1 MSNILINKQSNQN
14 EINTKFKNE
23 NNKQEKI
30 FQSQSTS
37 DNNSIEEEN
46 MNEYIINKNESIIIK
61 AKEVDNKK
69 EYIKNWEISDTCD
82 LENFQLKID
91 KRVEEILID
100 IFENTFKNYNNKH
113 TITNKS
119 IRFSKDIKYY
129 CEELHYHFAIFIL
142 NVLST
147 KLIPL
152 IDYIAENYIDFS
164 NVNVQKIFKIR
175 NCLNQTGN
183 DIQTIFKS
191 AFNRTY
197 YFDIGSILIEIFL
210 RNILSQSEI
219 SNFIKDE
226 DYEKLEKI
234 SSIGEK
240 DRFESYLNQFK
251 NDIYLY
257 DDEYNFDYNNEEEKE
272 EEEEEKIEEFK
283 KEENKV
289 NDNNINNICL
299 KDIDEL
305 VEYINSNDIPLKKG
319 KRKKKKNKKNKNLIN
334 NNQDNLNDS
343 SLINI
348 KDEIVEDFK
357 YAINEY
363 TSTNYRKIKPN
374 ISKDWLCKIS
384 ELNI

>member
-14 EINTKFKNE
+14 EINARIKNE
-23 NNKQEKI
+23 KNKQEKT

-46 MNEYIINKNESIIIK
+46 INEYTINKNESLLIK
-61 AKEVDNKK
+61 ANNEDNKK
-69 EYIKNWEISDTCD
+69 EFSKKWEILDSCD
-82 LENFQLKID
+82 LENFQLKIEN
-91 KRVEEILID
+91 RVEDILID

-147 KLIPL
+147 KL
-152 IDYIAENYIDFS
+152 IDFS

-251 NDIYLY
+251 NDIYLS
-257 DDEYNFDYNNEEEKE
+257 DDEYNIEYNNEEEKE
-272 EEEEEKIEEFK
+272 DEEEEKIEEFK
-283 KEENKV
+283 NEKEIV
-289 NDNNINNICL
+289 NDNIINVNV

-305 VEYINSNDIPLKKG
+305 VEYINSSDIPLKKG
-319 KRKKKKNKKNKNLIN
+319 KRKKKKNKKNKNLVELN
-334 NNQDNLNDS
+334 KDNLNDDS
-343 SLINI
+343 NLIVI
-348 KDEIVEDFK
+348 DEIVEDFK
-357 YAINEY
+357 YSINKY
-363 TSTNYRKIKPN
+363 TSTNYGKIRPN
-374 ISKDWLCKIS
+374 ISKNWLYKIS
-384 ELNI
+384 QINI

>member
-14 EINTKFKNE
+14 EITKFKNE

-46 MNEYIINKNESIIIK
+46 INEYIINKNESILIK

-91 KRVEEILID
+91 KRVEDILID

-119 IRFSKDIKYY
+119 NHFAKDMKYY
-129 CEELHYHFAIFIL
+129 CDILHYHFAIFIL

-147 KLIPL
+147 KLISL
-152 IDYIAENYIDFS
+152 INYVAKNYIDPS
-164 NVNVQKIFKIR
+164 NFQIKKIFKIR

-183 DIQTIFKS
+183 DILKVFKS

-197 YFDIGSILIEIFL
+197 YFDMGSVLIEIFL
-210 RNILSQSEI
+210 RNILSQNEI
-219 SNFIKDE
+219 NNLIKDE
-226 DYEKLEKI
+226 DFEKLEKVN
-234 SSIGEK
+234 SIGEK

-257 DDEYNFDYNNEEEKE
+257 DDEYNLDYNNEEEKE

-289 NDNNINNICL
+289 NDNNNICL

-334 NNQDNLNDS
+334 NQDNLNDS

-357 YAINEY
+357 YSINEY
-363 TSTNYRKIKPN
+363 TSTNNRKIKPN
-374 ISKDWLCKIS
+374 ISKDWLVKYQ
-384 ELNI
+384 N

>member
-14 EINTKFKNE
+14 EINAKIKNGK
-23 NNKQEKI
+23 NKQEKI

-46 MNEYIINKNESIIIK
+46 INEYTINKNESLLIK
-61 AKEVDNKK
+61 ANNEDNKK
-69 EYIKNWEISDTCD
+69 ECSKKWEILDSCD
-82 LENFQLKID
+82 LENFQLKIEN
-91 KRVEEILID
+91 RVEDILID
-100 IFENTFKNYNNKH
+100 IFENTYKNYNNKH

-147 KLIPL
+147 KLNPL
-152 IDYIAENYIDFS
+152 INYIVENYIDFS
-164 NVNVQKIFKIR
+164 NFYTQNIFKIR
-175 NCLNQTGN
+175 NCLSQTGK

-219 SNFIKDE
+219 SNFIKDK
-226 DYEKLEKI
+226 DYEILEKI

-251 NDIYLY
+251 NDIYLS
-257 DDEYNFDYNNEEEKE
+257 DDEYNIEYNNEEEKE
-272 EEEEEKIEEFK
+272 NEEEEKIEEFK
-283 KEENKV
+283 NEKEIV
-289 NDNNINNICL
+289 NDNNININV

-305 VEYINSNDIPLKKG
+305 VEYINSSDIPLKKG
-319 KRKKKKNKKNKNLIN
+319 KRKKKKNKKNKNLVELN
-334 NNQDNLNDS
+334 KENLNDDS
-343 SLINI
+343 NLIVI
-348 KDEIVEDFK
+348 DEIVEDFK
-357 YAINEY
+357 YSINKY
-363 TSTNYRKIKPN
+363 TSTNYGKIRPN
-374 ISKDWLCKIS
+374 ISKNWLYKIS
-384 ELNI
+384 QINI

>member
-14 EINTKFKNE
+14 EINARIKNE
-23 NNKQEKI
+23 KNKQEKT

-46 MNEYIINKNESIIIK
+46 INEYTINKNESLLIK
-61 AKEVDNKK
+61 ANNEDNKK
-69 EYIKNWEISDTCD
+69 EFSKKWEILDSCD
-82 LENFQLKID
+82 LENFQLKIEN
-91 KRVEEILID
+91 RVEDILID

-152 IDYIAENYIDFS
+152 INYIAENYIDFS

-226 DYEKLEKI
+226 DYEKLETI

-251 NDIYLY
+251 NDIYLS
-257 DDEYNFDYNNEEEKE
+257 DDEYNIEYNNEEEKE
-272 EEEEEKIEEFK
+272 DEEEEKIEEFK
-283 KEENKV
+283 NEKEIV
-289 NDNNINNICL
+289 NDNIINVNV

-305 VEYINSNDIPLKKG
+305 VEYINSSDIPLKKG
-319 KRKKKKNKKNKNLIN
+319 KRKKKKNKKNKNLVELN
-334 NNQDNLNDS
+334 KDNLNDDS
-343 SLINI
+343 NLIVI
-348 KDEIVEDFK
+348 DEIVEDFK
-357 YAINEY
+357 YSINKY
-363 TSTNYRKIKPN
+363 TSKNYGKIRPN
-374 ISKDWLCKIS
+374 ISKNWLYKIS
-384 ELNI
+384 QINI

>member
-14 EINTKFKNE
+14 EITKFKNE

-46 MNEYIINKNESIIIK
+46 MNEYIINKNESILIK

-119 IRFSKDIKYY
+119 NHFAKDMKYY
-129 CEELHYHFAIFIL
+129 CEVLHYHFAIFIL

-147 KLIPL
+147 KLISL
-152 IDYIAENYIDFS
+152 INYVAENYIDPS
-164 NVNVQKIFKIR
+164 NFQIKKIFKIR

-183 DIQTIFKS
+183 DILKVFKS
-191 AFNRTY
+191 AFNKTY
-197 YFDIGSILIEIFL
+197 YFDMGSVLIEIFL
-210 RNILSQSEI
+210 RNILSQNEI
-219 SNFIKDE
+219 NNLIKDE
-226 DYEKLEKI
+226 DFEKLEKVN
-234 SSIGEK
+234 SIGEK

-272 EEEEEKIEEFK
+272 EEEEEKIEEFN

-289 NDNNINNICL
+289 NDNNNICL

-357 YAINEY
+357 YSINEY

>member
-152 IDYIAENYIDFS
+152 INYIAENYIDFS

>member
-14 EINTKFKNE
+14 EINARIKNE
-23 NNKQEKI
+23 KNKQEKT

-46 MNEYIINKNESIIIK
+46 INEYTINKNESLLIK
-61 AKEVDNKK
+61 ANNEDNKK
-69 EYIKNWEISDTCD
+69 EFSKKWEILDSCD
-82 LENFQLKID
+82 LENFQLKIEN
-91 KRVEEILID
+91 RVEDILID
-100 IFENTFKNYNNKH
+100 IFENTIKNYNNKH

-152 IDYIAENYIDFS
+152 INYIAENYIDFS

-251 NDIYLY
+251 NDIYLS
-257 DDEYNFDYNNEEEKE
+257 DDEYNIEYNNEEEKE
-272 EEEEEKIEEFK
+272 DEEEEKIEEFK
-283 KEENKV
+283 NEKEIV
-289 NDNNINNICL
+289 NDNIINVNV

-305 VEYINSNDIPLKKG
+305 VEYINSSDIPLKKG
-319 KRKKKKNKKNKNLIN
+319 KRKKKKNKKNKNLVELN
-334 NNQDNLNDS
+334 KDNLNDDS
-343 SLINI
+343 NLIVI
-348 KDEIVEDFK
+348 DEIVEDFK
-357 YAINEY
+357 YSINKY
-363 TSTNYRKIKPN
+363 TSTNYGKIRPN
-374 ISKDWLCKIS
+374 ISKNWLYKIS
-384 ELNI
+384 QINI

>member
-14 EINTKFKNE
+14 EINARIKNE
-23 NNKQEKI
+23 KNKQEKT

-46 MNEYIINKNESIIIK
+46 INEYTINKNESLLIK
-61 AKEVDNKK
+61 ANNEDNKK
-69 EYIKNWEISDTCD
+69 EFSKKWEILDSCD
-82 LENFQLKID
+82 LENFQLKIEN
-91 KRVEEILID
+91 RVEDILID

-119 IRFSKDIKYY
+119 NHFAKDMKYY
-129 CEELHYHFAIFIL
+129 CEVLHYHFAIFIL

-152 IDYIAENYIDFS
+152 INYIAENYIDFS

-251 NDIYLY
+251 NDIYLS
-257 DDEYNFDYNNEEEKE
+257 DDEYNIEYNNEEEKE
-272 EEEEEKIEEFK
+272 DEEEEKIEEFK
-283 KEENKV
+283 NEKEIV
-289 NDNNINNICL
+289 NDNIINVNV

-305 VEYINSNDIPLKKG
+305 VEYINSSDIPLKKG
-319 KRKKKKNKKNKNLIN
+319 KRKKKKNKKNKNLVELN
-334 NNQDNLNDS
+334 KDNLNDDS
-343 SLINI
+343 NLIVI
-348 KDEIVEDFK
+348 DEIVEDFK
-357 YAINEY
+357 YSINKY
-363 TSTNYRKIKPN
+363 TSTNYGKIRPN
-374 ISKDWLCKIS
+374 ISKNWLYKIS
-384 ELNI
+384 QINI

>member
-14 EINTKFKNE
+14 EITKFKNE

-46 MNEYIINKNESIIIK
+46 MNEYIINKNESILIK

-91 KRVEEILID
+91 KRVEDILID

-119 IRFSKDIKYY
+119 NHFAKDMKYY
-129 CEELHYHFAIFIL
+129 CEVLHYHFAIFIL

-147 KLIPL
+147 KLISL
-152 IDYIAENYIDFS
+152 INYVAENYIDPS
-164 NVNVQKIFKIR
+164 NFQIKKIFKIR

-183 DIQTIFKS
+183 DILKVFKS
-191 AFNRTY
+191 AFNKTY
-197 YFDIGSILIEIFL
+197 YFDMGSVLIEIFL
-210 RNILSQSEI
+210 RNILSQNEI
-219 SNFIKDE
+219 NNLIKDE
-226 DYEKLEKI
+226 DFEKLEKVN
-234 SSIGEK
+234 SIGEK

-257 DDEYNFDYNNEEEKE
+257 DDEYNLDYNNEEEKE
-272 EEEEEKIEEFK
+272 EEEEEKIEEFN

-289 NDNNINNICL
+289 NDNNNICL

-343 SLINI
+343 NLINI

-357 YAINEY
+357 YSINEY

>member
-46 MNEYIINKNESIIIK
+46 INEYTINKNESLLIK
-61 AKEVDNKK
+61 ANNEDNKK
-69 EYIKNWEISDTCD
+69 EFSKKWEILDSCD

-152 IDYIAENYIDFS
+152 INYIAENYIDFS

-251 NDIYLY
+251 NDIYLS
-257 DDEYNFDYNNEEEKE
+257 DDEYNIEYNNEEEKE
-272 EEEEEKIEEFK
+272 DEEEEKIEEFK
-283 KEENKV
+283 NEKEIV
-289 NDNNINNICL
+289 NDNIINVNV

-305 VEYINSNDIPLKKG
+305 VEYINSSDIPLKKG
-319 KRKKKKNKKNKNLIN
+319 KRKKKKNKKNKNLVELN
-334 NNQDNLNDS
+334 KDNLNDDS
-343 SLINI
+343 NLIVI
-348 KDEIVEDFK
+348 DEIVEDFK
-357 YAINEY
+357 YSINKY
-363 TSTNYRKIKPN
+363 TSKNYGKIRPN
-374 ISKDWLCKIS
+374 ISKNWLYKIS
-384 ELNI
+384 QINI

>member
-14 EINTKFKNE
+14 EINARIKNE
-23 NNKQEKI
+23 KNKQEKT

-46 MNEYIINKNESIIIK
+46 INEYTINKNESLLIK
-61 AKEVDNKK
+61 ANNEDNKK
-69 EYIKNWEISDTCD
+69 ECSKKWEILDSCD
-82 LENFQLKID
+82 LENFQLKIEN
-91 KRVEEILID
+91 RVEDILID
-100 IFENTFKNYNNKH
+100 IFENTYKNYNNKH

-152 IDYIAENYIDFS
+152 INYIAENYIDFS

-251 NDIYLY
+251 NDIYLS
-257 DDEYNFDYNNEEEKE
+257 DDEYNIEYNNEEEKE
-272 EEEEEKIEEFK
+272 DEEEEKIEEFK
-283 KEENKV
+283 NEKEIV
-289 NDNNINNICL
+289 NDNIINVNV

-305 VEYINSNDIPLKKG
+305 VEYINSSDIPLKKG
-319 KRKKKKNKKNKNLIN
+319 KRKKKKNKKNKNLVELN
-334 NNQDNLNDS
+334 KDNLNDDS
-343 SLINI
+343 NLIVI
-348 KDEIVEDFK
+348 DEIVEDFK
-357 YAINEY
+357 YSINKY
-363 TSTNYRKIKPN
+363 TSTNYGKIRPN
-374 ISKDWLCKIS
+374 ISKNWLLFKPA
-384 ELNI
+384 L

>member
-14 EINTKFKNE
+14 EINARIKNE
-23 NNKQEKI
+23 KNKQEKT

-46 MNEYIINKNESIIIK
+46 INEYTINKNESLLIK
-61 AKEVDNKK
+61 ANNEDNKK
-69 EYIKNWEISDTCD
+69 EFSKKWEILDSCD
-82 LENFQLKID
+82 LENFQLKIEN
-91 KRVEEILID
+91 KVEDILID

-152 IDYIAENYIDFS
+152 INYIAENYIDFS

-251 NDIYLY
+251 NDIYLS
-257 DDEYNFDYNNEEEKE
+257 DDEYNIEYNNEEEKE
-272 EEEEEKIEEFK
+272 DEEEEKIEEFK
-283 KEENKV
+283 NEKEIV
-289 NDNNINNICL
+289 NDNIINVNV

-305 VEYINSNDIPLKKG
+305 VEYINSSDIPLKKG
-319 KRKKKKNKKNKNLIN
+319 KRKKKKNKKNKNLVELN
-334 NNQDNLNDS
+334 KDNLNDDS
-343 SLINI
+343 NLIVI
-348 KDEIVEDFK
+348 DEIVEDFK
-357 YAINEY
+357 YSINKY
-363 TSTNYRKIKPN
+363 TSKNYGKIRPN
-374 ISKDWLCKIS
+374 ISKNWLYKIS
-384 ELNI
+384 QINI

>member
-14 EINTKFKNE
+14 EINARIKNE
-23 NNKQEKI
+23 KNKQEKT

-46 MNEYIINKNESIIIK
+46 INEYTINKNESLLIK
-61 AKEVDNKK
+61 ANNEDNKK
-69 EYIKNWEISDTCD
+69 EFSKKWEILDSCD
-82 LENFQLKID
+82 LENFQLKIEN
-91 KRVEEILID
+91 RVEDILID
-100 IFENTFKNYNNKH
+100 IFENTIKNYNNKH

-152 IDYIAENYIDFS
+152 INYIAENYIDFS

-251 NDIYLY
+251 NDIYLS
-257 DDEYNFDYNNEEEKE
+257 DDEYNIEYNNEEEKE
-272 EEEEEKIEEFK
+272 DEEEEKIEEFK
-283 KEENKV
+283 NEKEIV
-289 NDNNINNICL
+289 NDNIINVNV

-305 VEYINSNDIPLKKG
+305 VEYINSSDIPLKKG
-319 KRKKKKNKKNKNLIN
+319 KRKKKKNKKNKNLVDLN
-334 NNQDNLNDS
+334 KDNLNDDS
-343 SLINI
+343 NLIVI
-348 KDEIVEDFK
+348 DEIVEDFK
-357 YAINEY
+357 YSINKY
-363 TSTNYRKIKPN
+363 TSTNYGKIRPN
-374 ISKDWLCKIS
+374 ISKNWLYKIS
-384 ELNI
+384 QINI

>member
-14 EINTKFKNE
+14 EINARIKNE
-23 NNKQEKI
+23 KNKQEKT

-46 MNEYIINKNESIIIK
+46 INEYTINKNESLLIK
-61 AKEVDNKK
+61 ANNEDNKK
-69 EYIKNWEISDTCD
+69 EFSKKWEILDSCD
-82 LENFQLKID
+82 LENFQLKIEN
-91 KRVEEILID
+91 RVEDILID

-152 IDYIAENYIDFS
+152 INYIAENYIDFS

-251 NDIYLY
+251 NDIYLS
-257 DDEYNFDYNNEEEKE
+257 DDEYNIEYNNEEEKE
-272 EEEEEKIEEFK
+272 DEEEEKIEEFK
-283 KEENKV
+283 NEKEIV
-289 NDNNINNICL
+289 NDNIINVNV

-305 VEYINSNDIPLKKG
+305 VEYINSSDIPLKKG
-319 KRKKKKNKKNKNLIN
+319 KRKKKKNKKNKNLVELN
-334 NNQDNLNDS
+334 KDNLNDDS
-343 SLINI
+343 NLIVI
-348 KDEIVEDFK
+348 DEIVEDFK
-357 YAINEY
+357 YSINKY
-363 TSTNYRKIKPN
+363 TSKNYGKIRPN
-374 ISKDWLCKIS
+374 ISKNWLYKIS
-384 ELNI
+384 QINI

>member
-119 IRFSKDIKYY
+119 NHFAKDMKYY
-129 CEELHYHFAIFIL
+129 CEVLHYHFAIFIL

-152 IDYIAENYIDFS
+152 INYIAENYIDFS

-251 NDIYLY
+251 NDIYLS
-257 DDEYNFDYNNEEEKE
+257 DDEYNIEYNNEEEKE
-272 EEEEEKIEEFK
+272 DEEEEKIEEFK
-283 KEENKV
+283 NEKEIV
-289 NDNNINNICL
+289 NDNIINVNV

-305 VEYINSNDIPLKKG
+305 VEYINSSDIPLKKG
-319 KRKKKKNKKNKNLIN
+319 KRKKKKNKKNKNLVELN
-334 NNQDNLNDS
+334 KDNLNDDS
-343 SLINI
+343 NLIVI
-348 KDEIVEDFK
+348 DEIVEDFK
-357 YAINEY
+357 YSINKY
-363 TSTNYRKIKPN
+363 TSKNYGKIRPN
-374 ISKDWLCKIS
+374 ISKNWLYKIS
-384 ELNI
+384 QINI

>member
-14 EINTKFKNE
+14 EINARIKNE
-23 NNKQEKI
+23 KNKQEKT

-46 MNEYIINKNESIIIK
+46 INEYTINKNESLLIK
-61 AKEVDNKK
+61 ANNEDNKK
-69 EYIKNWEISDTCD
+69 EFSKKWEILDSCD
-82 LENFQLKID
+82 LENFQLKIEN
-91 KRVEEILID
+91 KVEDILID

-152 IDYIAENYIDFS
+152 INYIAENYIDFS

-251 NDIYLY
+251 NDIYLS
-257 DDEYNFDYNNEEEKE
+257 DDEYNIEYNNEEEKE
-272 EEEEEKIEEFK
+272 DEEEEKIEEFK
-283 KEENKV
+283 NEKEIV
-289 NDNNINNICL
+289 NDNIINVNV

-305 VEYINSNDIPLKKG
+305 VEYINSSDIPLKKG
-319 KRKKKKNKKNKNLIN
+319 KRKKKKNKKNKNLVELN
-334 NNQDNLNDS
+334 KDNLNDDS
-343 SLINI
+343 NLIVI
-348 KDEIVEDFK
+348 DEIVEDFK
-357 YAINEY
+357 YSINKY
-363 TSTNYRKIKPN
+363 TSTNYGKIRPN
-374 ISKDWLCKIS
+374 ISKNWLYKIS
-384 ELNI
+384 QINI

>member
-119 IRFSKDIKYY
+119 NHFAKDMKYY
-129 CEELHYHFAIFIL
+129 CEVLHYHFAIFIL

-147 KLIPL
+147 KLISL
-152 IDYIAENYIDFS
+152 INYVAKNYIDPS
-164 NVNVQKIFKIR
+164 NFQIKKIFKIR

-183 DIQTIFKS
+183 DILKVFKS

-197 YFDIGSILIEIFL
+197 YFDMGSVLIEIFL
-210 RNILSQSEI
+210 RNILSQNEI
-219 SNFIKDE
+219 NHLIKEE
-226 DYEKLEKI
+226 DFEKLEKVN
-234 SSIGEK
+234 SIGEK

-319 KRKKKKNKKNKNLIN
+319 KRKKKKNN
-334 NNQDNLNDS
+334 
-343 SLINI
+343 
-348 KDEIVEDFK
+348 
-357 YAINEY
+357 
-363 TSTNYRKIKPN
+363 
-374 ISKDWLCKIS
+374 
-384 ELNI
+384 

>member
-14 EINTKFKNE
+14 EINKKFKNE

-46 MNEYIINKNESIIIK
+46 MNEYIINKNESILIK

-91 KRVEEILID
+91 KRVEDILID

-152 IDYIAENYIDFS
+152 INYIAENYIDFS

-226 DYEKLEKI
+226 DYV
-234 SSIGEK
+234 
-240 DRFESYLNQFK
+240 
-251 NDIYLY
+251 DI
-257 DDEYNFDYNNEEEKE
+257 
-272 EEEEEKIEEFK
+272 
-283 KEENKV
+283 
-289 NDNNINNICL
+289 
-299 KDIDEL
+299 
-305 VEYINSNDIPLKKG
+305 
-319 KRKKKKNKKNKNLIN
+319 
-334 NNQDNLNDS
+334 
-343 SLINI
+343 
-348 KDEIVEDFK
+348 EI
-357 YAINEY
+357 
-363 TSTNYRKIKPN
+363 
-374 ISKDWLCKIS
+374 
-384 ELNI
+384 

>member
-14 EINTKFKNE
+14 EINAKIKNGK
-23 NNKQEKI
+23 NKQEKI

-46 MNEYIINKNESIIIK
+46 INEYTINKNESLLIK
-61 AKEVDNKK
+61 ANNEDNKK
-69 EYIKNWEISDTCD
+69 ECSKKWEILDSCD
-82 LENFQLKID
+82 LENFQLKIEN
-91 KRVEEILID
+91 RVEDILID
-100 IFENTFKNYNNKH
+100 IFENTYKNYNNKH

-152 IDYIAENYIDFS
+152 INYIAENYIDFS

-251 NDIYLY
+251 NDIYLS
-257 DDEYNFDYNNEEEKE
+257 DDEYNIEYNNEEEKE
-272 EEEEEKIEEFK
+272 DEEEEKIEEFK
-283 KEENKV
+283 NEKEIV
-289 NDNNINNICL
+289 NDNIINVNV

-305 VEYINSNDIPLKKG
+305 VEYINSSDIPLKKG
-319 KRKKKKNKKNKNLIN
+319 KRKKKKNKKNKNLVELN
-334 NNQDNLNDS
+334 KENLNDDS
-343 SLINI
+343 NLIVI
-348 KDEIVEDFK
+348 DEIVEDFK
-357 YAINEY
+357 YSINKY
-363 TSTNYRKIKPN
+363 TSTNYGKIRPN
-374 ISKDWLCKIS
+374 ISKNWLYKIS
-384 ELNI
+384 QINI

>member
-14 EINTKFKNE
+14 EITKFKNE

-46 MNEYIINKNESIIIK
+46 INEYIINKNESILIK

-91 KRVEEILID
+91 KRVEDILID

-119 IRFSKDIKYY
+119 NHFAKDMKYY
-129 CEELHYHFAIFIL
+129 CDILHYHFAIFIL

-147 KLIPL
+147 KLISL
-152 IDYIAENYIDFS
+152 INYVAKNYIDPS
-164 NVNVQKIFKIR
+164 NFQIKKIFKIR

-183 DIQTIFKS
+183 DILKVFKS

-197 YFDIGSILIEIFL
+197 YFDMGSVLIEIFL
-210 RNILSQSEI
+210 RNILSQNEI
-219 SNFIKDE
+219 NNLIKDE
-226 DYEKLEKI
+226 DFEKLEKVN
-234 SSIGEK
+234 SIGEK

-251 NDIYLY
+251 NDIYLS
-257 DDEYNFDYNNEEEKE
+257 DDEYNIEYNNEEEKE
-272 EEEEEKIEEFK
+272 NEEEEKIEEFK
-283 KEENKV
+283 NEKEIV
-289 NDNNINNICL
+289 NDNNININV

-305 VEYINSNDIPLKKG
+305 VEYINSSDIPLKKG
-319 KRKKKKNKKNKNLIN
+319 KRKKKKNKKNKNLVELN
-334 NNQDNLNDS
+334 KENLNDDS
-343 SLINI
+343 NLIVI
-348 KDEIVEDFK
+348 DEIVEDFK
-357 YAINEY
+357 YSINKY
-363 TSTNYRKIKPN
+363 TSTNYGKIRPN
-374 ISKDWLCKIS
+374 ISKNWLYKIS
-384 ELNI
+384 QINI

>member
-14 EINTKFKNE
+14 EINARIKNE
-23 NNKQEKI
+23 KNKQEKT

-46 MNEYIINKNESIIIK
+46 INEYTINKNESLLIK
-61 AKEVDNKK
+61 ANNEDNKK
-69 EYIKNWEISDTCD
+69 EFSKKWEILDSCD
-82 LENFQLKID
+82 LENFQLKIEN
-91 KRVEEILID
+91 RVEDILID

-152 IDYIAENYIDFS
+152 INYIAENYIDFS

-251 NDIYLY
+251 NDIYLS
-257 DDEYNFDYNNEEEKE
+257 DDEYNIEYNNEEEKE
-272 EEEEEKIEEFK
+272 DEEEEKIEEFK
-283 KEENKV
+283 NEKEIV
-289 NDNNINNICL
+289 NDNIINVNV

-305 VEYINSNDIPLKKG
+305 VEYINSSDIPLKKG
-319 KRKKKKNKKNKNLIN
+319 KRKKKKNKKNKNLVELN
-334 NNQDNLNDS
+334 KDNLNDDS
-343 SLINI
+343 NLIVI
-348 KDEIVEDFK
+348 DEIVEDFK
-357 YAINEY
+357 YSINKY
-363 TSTNYRKIKPN
+363 TSKNYGKIRPN
-374 ISKDWLCKIS
+374 ISK
-384 ELNI
+384 N

>member
-14 EINTKFKNE
+14 DINTKFKNE

-46 MNEYIINKNESIIIK
+46 MNEYIINKNESILIK

-69 EYIKNWEISDTCD
+69 ECIKNWEISDTCD

-91 KRVEEILID
+91 KRVEDILID

-119 IRFSKDIKYY
+119 NHFAKDMKYY
-129 CEELHYHFAIFIL
+129 CEVLHYHFAIFIL

-147 KLIPL
+147 KLISL
-152 IDYIAENYIDFS
+152 INYVAENYIDPS
-164 NVNVQKIFKIR
+164 NFQIKKIFKIR

-183 DIQTIFKS
+183 DILKVFKS
-191 AFNRTY
+191 AFNKTY
-197 YFDIGSILIEIFL
+197 YFDMGSVLIEIFL
-210 RNILSQSEI
+210 RNILSQNEI
-219 SNFIKDE
+219 NNLIKDE
-226 DYEKLEKI
+226 DFEKLEKVN
-234 SSIGEK
+234 SIGEK

-257 DDEYNFDYNNEEEKE
+257 DDEYNYDYNNEEEKE
-272 EEEEEKIEEFK
+272 EEEEEKIEEFN

-289 NDNNINNICL
+289 NDNNNNICL

-357 YAINEY
+357 YSINEY

>member
-14 EINTKFKNE
+14 EINARIKNE
-23 NNKQEKI
+23 KNKQEKT

-46 MNEYIINKNESIIIK
+46 INEYTINKNESLLIK
-61 AKEVDNKK
+61 ANNEDNKK
-69 EYIKNWEISDTCD
+69 EFSKKWEILDSCD
-82 LENFQLKID
+82 LENFQLEIEN
-91 KRVEEILID
+91 RVEDILID

-152 IDYIAENYIDFS
+152 INYIAENYIDFS

-251 NDIYLY
+251 NDIYLS
-257 DDEYNFDYNNEEEKE
+257 DDEYNIEYNNEEEKE
-272 EEEEEKIEEFK
+272 DEEEEKIEEFK
-283 KEENKV
+283 NEKEIV
-289 NDNNINNICL
+289 NDNIINVNV

-305 VEYINSNDIPLKKG
+305 VEYINSSDIPLKKG
-319 KRKKKKNKKNKNLIN
+319 KRKKKKNKKNKNLVELN
-334 NNQDNLNDS
+334 KDNLNDDS
-343 SLINI
+343 NLIVI
-348 KDEIVEDFK
+348 DEIVEDFK
-357 YAINEY
+357 YSINKY
-363 TSTNYRKIKPN
+363 TSKNYGKIRPN
-374 ISKDWLCKIS
+374 ISKNWLYKIS
-384 ELNI
+384 QINI

>member
-14 EINTKFKNE
+14 EINARIKNE
-23 NNKQEKI
+23 KNKQEKT

-46 MNEYIINKNESIIIK
+46 INEYTINKNESLLIK
-61 AKEVDNKK
+61 ANNEDNKK
-69 EYIKNWEISDTCD
+69 EFSKKWEILDSCD
-82 LENFQLKID
+82 LENFQLKIEN
-91 KRVEEILID
+91 RVEDILID

-152 IDYIAENYIDFS
+152 INYIAENYIDFS

-251 NDIYLY
+251 NDIYLS
-257 DDEYNFDYNNEEEKE
+257 DDEYNIEYNNEEEKE
-272 EEEEEKIEEFK
+272 DEEEEKIEEFK
-283 KEENKV
+283 NEKEIV
-289 NDNNINNICL
+289 NDNIINVNV

-305 VEYINSNDIPLKKG
+305 VEYINSSDIPLKKG
-319 KRKKKKNKKNKNLIN
+319 KRKKKKNKKNKNLVELN
-334 NNQDNLNDS
+334 KDNLNDDS
-343 SLINI
+343 NLIVI
-348 KDEIVEDFK
+348 DEIVEDFK
-357 YAINEY
+357 YSINKY
-363 TSTNYRKIKPN
+363 TSTNYGKIRPN
-374 ISKDWLCKIS
+374 ISKNWLYKIS
-384 ELNI
+384 QINI

>member
-14 EINTKFKNE
+14 EINARIKNE
-23 NNKQEKI
+23 KNKQEKT

-46 MNEYIINKNESIIIK
+46 INEYTINKNESLLIK
-61 AKEVDNKK
+61 ANNEDNKK
-69 EYIKNWEISDTCD
+69 EFSKKWEILDSCD
-82 LENFQLKID
+82 LENFQLKIEN
-91 KRVEEILID
+91 RVEDILID

-129 CEELHYHFAIFIL
+129 CEVLHYHFAIFIL

-152 IDYIAENYIDFS
+152 INYIAENYIDFS

-251 NDIYLY
+251 NDIYLS
-257 DDEYNFDYNNEEEKE
+257 DDEYNIEYNNEEEKE
-272 EEEEEKIEEFK
+272 DEEEEKIEEFK
-283 KEENKV
+283 NEKEIV
-289 NDNNINNICL
+289 NDNIINVNV

-305 VEYINSNDIPLKKG
+305 VEYINSSDIPLKKG
-319 KRKKKKNKKNKNLIN
+319 KRKKKKNKKNKNLVELN
-334 NNQDNLNDS
+334 KDNLNDDS
-343 SLINI
+343 NLIVI
-348 KDEIVEDFK
+348 DEIVEDFK
-357 YAINEY
+357 YSINKY
-363 TSTNYRKIKPN
+363 TSTNYGKIRPN
-374 ISKDWLCKIS
+374 ISKNWLYKIS
-384 ELNI
+384 QINI

>member
-14 EINTKFKNE
+14 EINARIKNE
-23 NNKQEKI
+23 KNKQEKT

-46 MNEYIINKNESIIIK
+46 INEYTINKNESLLIK
-61 AKEVDNKK
+61 ANNEDNKK
-69 EYIKNWEISDTCD
+69 EFSKKWEILDSCD
-82 LENFQLKID
+82 LENFQLKIEN
-91 KRVEEILID
+91 RVEDILID
-100 IFENTFKNYNNKH
+100 IFENTIKNYNNKH

-152 IDYIAENYIDFS
+152 INYIAENYIDFS

-175 NCLNQTGN
+175 NCLSQTGK

-251 NDIYLY
+251 NDIYLS
-257 DDEYNFDYNNEEEKE
+257 DDEYNIEYNNEEEKE
-272 EEEEEKIEEFK
+272 DEEEEKIEEFK
-283 KEENKV
+283 NEKEIV
-289 NDNNINNICL
+289 NDNIINVNV

-305 VEYINSNDIPLKKG
+305 VEYINSSDIPLKKG
-319 KRKKKKNKKNKNLIN
+319 KRKKKKNKKNKNLVELN
-334 NNQDNLNDS
+334 KDNLNDDS
-343 SLINI
+343 NLIVI
-348 KDEIVEDFK
+348 DEIVEDFK
-357 YAINEY
+357 YSINKY
-363 TSTNYRKIKPN
+363 TSTNYGKIRPN
-374 ISKDWLCKIS
+374 ISKNWLYKIS
-384 ELNI
+384 QINI

>member
-14 EINTKFKNE
+14 DINTKFKNE

-46 MNEYIINKNESIIIK
+46 MNEYIINKNESILIK

-91 KRVEEILID
+91 KRVEDILID

-119 IRFSKDIKYY
+119 NHFAKDMKYY
-129 CEELHYHFAIFIL
+129 CDILHYHFAIFIL

-147 KLIPL
+147 KLISL
-152 IDYIAENYIDFS
+152 INYVAKNYIDPS
-164 NVNVQKIFKIR
+164 NFQIKKIFKIR

-183 DIQTIFKS
+183 DILKVFKS

-197 YFDIGSILIEIFL
+197 YFDMGSVLIEIFL
-210 RNILSQSEI
+210 RNILSQNEI
-219 SNFIKDE
+219 NHLIKEE
-226 DYEKLEKI
+226 DFEKLEKVN
-234 SSIGEK
+234 SIGEK

-343 SLINI
+343 NLINI

-357 YAINEY
+357 YSINEY

>member
-119 IRFSKDIKYY
+119 NHFAKDMKYY
-129 CEELHYHFAIFIL
+129 CEVLHYHFAIFIL

-147 KLIPL
+147 KLISL
-152 IDYIAENYIDFS
+152 INYVAKNYIDPS
-164 NVNVQKIFKIR
+164 NFQIKKIFKIR

-183 DIQTIFKS
+183 DILKVFKS

-197 YFDIGSILIEIFL
+197 YFDMGSVLIEIFL
-210 RNILSQSEI
+210 RNILSQNEI
-219 SNFIKDE
+219 NHLIKEE
-226 DYEKLEKI
+226 DFEKLEKVN
-234 SSIGEK
+234 SIGEK

>member
-14 EINTKFKNE
+14 EINARIKNE
-23 NNKQEKI
+23 KNKQEKT

-46 MNEYIINKNESIIIK
+46 INEYTINKNESLLIK
-61 AKEVDNKK
+61 ANNEDNKK
-69 EYIKNWEISDTCD
+69 EFSKKWEILDSCD
-82 LENFQLKID
+82 LENFQLKIEN
-91 KRVEEILID
+91 RVEDILID

-152 IDYIAENYIDFS
+152 INYIAENYIDFS

-219 SNFIKDE
+219 SNFIKDK
-226 DYEKLEKI
+226 DYEILEKI

-251 NDIYLY
+251 NDIYLS
-257 DDEYNFDYNNEEEKE
+257 DDEYNIEYNNEEEKE
-272 EEEEEKIEEFK
+272 NEEEEKIEEFK
-283 KEENKV
+283 NEKEIV
-289 NDNNINNICL
+289 NDNNININV

-305 VEYINSNDIPLKKG
+305 VEYINSSDIPLKKG
-319 KRKKKKNKKNKNLIN
+319 KRKKKKNKKNKNLVELN
-334 NNQDNLNDS
+334 KENLNDDS
-343 SLINI
+343 NLIVI
-348 KDEIVEDFK
+348 DEIVEDFK
-357 YAINEY
+357 YSINKY
-363 TSTNYRKIKPN
+363 TSTNYGKIRPN
-374 ISKDWLCKIS
+374 ISKNWLYKIS
-384 ELNI
+384 QINI